1 MAESTTNTGG
11 MMATLKAY
19 GPTLGVAAVAIAL
32 TIAVLWY
39 FWGNKTMP
47 KTSGFSDVSG
57 GKEGFF
63 GGVAVGAGDPDCLRS
78 SSEAAQLYS
87 MFRSRTSTTS
97 EGPEDLS
104 ELRLLLS
111 KMACFKKDLLG
122 TAQQVEATRY
132 QPYATSMDIEPIAET
147 TSRCFAK
154 TIPKRDLDISLE
166 KWSTRAQ
173 TLVLRL
179 CTSMNLGEAE
189 HQQADTTL
197 RALVK
202 DISDVARS
210 ACLAGTPTIGGKPV
224 GRELSG
230 LESASL
236 QEQGPYKGYY

>member
-11 MMATLKAY
+11 LMATLKTY
-19 GPTLGVAAVAIAL
+19 GPTLGVAAVAIA
-32 TIAVLWY
+32 IIVSVIWY

-47 KTSGFSDVSG
+47 KTSGFSDASG
-57 GKEGFF
+57 HEGFF
-63 GGVAVGAGDPDCLRS
+63 GGVAVGSGDPDCLRS

-87 MFRSRTSTTS
+87 TFRSRTSTTS

-122 TAQQVEATRY
+122 TAQQIEATRY
-132 QPYATSMDIEPIAET
+132 QAYATSMDIEPIAET
-147 TSRCFAK
+147 TARCFAK
-154 TIPKRDLDISLE
+154 TIPKRDLDIILE

-173 TLVLRL
+173 TLVVRL
-179 CTSMNLGEAE
+179 CTSMNLSEAE
-189 HQQADTTL
+189 HRQAESL
-197 RALVK
+197 LNALVK
-202 DISDVARS
+202 DISDVAQS
-210 ACLAGTPTIGGKPV
+210 VCLAGTPTIGGKPV

-236 QEQGPYKGYY
+236 QEQGTYKGYY

>member
-1 MAESTTNTGG
+1 
-11 MMATLKAY
+11 MATLKTY
-19 GPTLGVAAVAIAL
+19 GPTLGVVAVAIAV
-32 TIAVLWY
+32 IVGVISY

-47 KTSGFSDVSG
+47 KTSGFLDASG

-63 GGVAVGAGDPDCLRS
+63 GGVALGAGDPDCLRS

-87 MFRSRTSTTS
+87 IFRIRTSTTS

-132 QPYATSMDIEPIAET
+132 QAYATSMDIEPIAET
-147 TSRCFAK
+147 TARCFAK
-154 TIPKRDLDISLE
+154 TIPKRDLDIILE
-166 KWSTRAQ
+166 KWSSRAQ
-173 TLVLRL
+173 SLIVRL
-179 CTSMNLGEAE
+179 CTSMNFSEAE
-189 HQQADTTL
+189 HNQAESL
-197 RALVK
+197 LNALVK

-210 ACLAGTPTIGGKPV
+210 VCLAGTPTIGGKPV

>member
-19 GPTLGVAAVAIAL
+19 GPTIGVAAVAIAVI
-32 TIAVLWY
+32 IAVMMY

-47 KTSGFSDVSG
+47 KTSGFADASG
-57 GKEGFF
+57 REGFF
-63 GGVAVGAGDPDCLRS
+63 GGVAVGSGDPDCLRS

-87 MFRSRTSTTS
+87 MFNSRTSTTS

-132 QPYATSMDIEPIAET
+132 QSYATSMDIEPIAET
-147 TSRCFAK
+147 TARCFAK
-154 TIPKRDLDISLE
+154 TIPKRDLDIILE
-166 KWSTRAQ
+166 KWSSRAQ
-173 TLVLRL
+173 TLIVRL
-179 CTSMNLGEAE
+179 CTSMNFSEAE
-189 HQQADTTL
+189 HGQAESL
-197 RALVK
+197 LNALVK
-202 DISDVARS
+202 DVSYVARS

-230 LESASL
+230 LESADL
-236 QEQGPYKGYY
+236 QQQGPYKGYY

>member
-11 MMATLKAY
+11 LMATLKTY
-19 GPTLGVAAVAIAL
+19 GPTLGVAAVAIAV
-32 TIAVLWY
+32 IISVMWY

-47 KTSGFSDVSG
+47 KTSGFSDASG
-57 GKEGFF
+57 HEGFF
-63 GGVAVGAGDPDCLRS
+63 GGVAVGSGDPDCLRS

-87 MFRSRTSTTS
+87 TFRSRTSTTS

-122 TAQQVEATRY
+122 TAQQIEATRY
-132 QPYATSMDIEPIAET
+132 QAYATSMDIEPIAET
-147 TSRCFAK
+147 TARCFAK
-154 TIPKRDLDISLE
+154 TIPKRDLDIILE

-173 TLVLRL
+173 TLIVRL
-179 CTSMNLGEAE
+179 CTSMTFSEAE
-189 HQQADTTL
+189 HRQAESL
-197 RALVK
+197 LNALVK

-210 ACLAGTPTIGGKPV
+210 VCLAGTPTIGGKPV

-236 QEQGPYKGYY
+236 QEQGTYKGYY

>member
-1 MAESTTNTGG
+1 
-11 MMATLKAY
+11 MATLKVY
-19 GPTLGVAAVAIAL
+19 GPTIAVAAIAIA
-32 TIAVLWY
+32 IIISVIWY

-47 KTSGFSDVSG
+47 KTSGFTDASG

-63 GGVAVGAGDPDCLRS
+63 GGVAVGSGDPDCLRS

-87 MFRSRTSTTS
+87 MFNSRTSTTS

-147 TSRCFAK
+147 TARCFAK
-154 TIPKRDLDISLE
+154 TIPSRDLDIILD

-173 TLVLRL
+173 TLVVRL
-179 CTSMNLGEAE
+179 CTSLNLSESEHRQAE
-189 HQQADTTL
+189 SLLA
-197 RALVK
+197 ALAK
-202 DISDVARS
+202 DVNDVARS
-210 ACLAGTPTIGGKPV
+210 VCLAGTPTIGGKPV
-224 GRELSG
+224 GRELRG
-230 LESASL
+230 VEPPSL
-236 QEQGPYKGYY
+236 QEQGPYNGYY

>member
-11 MMATLKAY
+11 LMATLKTY
-19 GPTLGVAAVAIAL
+19 GPTLGVAAVAIAV
-32 TIAVLWY
+32 IVSVIWY

-47 KTSGFSDVSG
+47 KTSGFSDASG
-57 GKEGFF
+57 HEGFF
-63 GGVAVGAGDPDCLRS
+63 GGVAVGSGDPDCLRS

-87 MFRSRTSTTS
+87 TFRSRTSTTS

-122 TAQQVEATRY
+122 TAQQIEATRY
-132 QPYATSMDIEPIAET
+132 QAYATSMDIEPIAET
-147 TSRCFAK
+147 TARCFAK
-154 TIPKRDLDISLE
+154 TIPKRDLDIILE

-173 TLVLRL
+173 TLIVRL
-179 CTSMNLGEAE
+179 CTSMTFSEAE
-189 HQQADTTL
+189 HRQAESL
-197 RALVK
+197 LNALVK

-210 ACLAGTPTIGGKPV
+210 VCLAGTPTIGGKPV

-236 QEQGPYKGYY
+236 QEQGTYKGYY

>member
-1 MAESTTNTGG
+1 MQSVAETGSV
-11 MMATLKAY
+11 MDTLKSY
-19 GPTLGVAAVAIAL
+19 GPTIGIAVVAIVVI
-32 TIAVLWY
+32 IAVLRY
-39 FWGNKTMP
+39 FWGNNTMP
-47 KTSGFSDVSG
+47 KTSGFVDAK
-57 GKEGFF
+57 KEGFF
-63 GGVAVGAGDPDCLRS
+63 GGVAVGSGDPDCLRS

-87 MFRSRTSTTS
+87 MFNSRTSTTS

-189 HQQADTTL
+189 HQQADAAL

-210 ACLAGTPTIGGKPV
+210 ACLAGTPKIGGKAV

>member
-11 MMATLKAY
+11 LMATLKTY
-19 GPTLGVAAVAIAL
+19 GPTLGVAAVAIA
-32 TIAVLWY
+32 IIVSVIWY

-47 KTSGFSDVSG
+47 KTSGFSDASG
-57 GKEGFF
+57 HEGFF
-63 GGVAVGAGDPDCLRS
+63 GGVAVGSGDPDCLRS

-87 MFRSRTSTTS
+87 TFRSRNSTTS

-122 TAQQVEATRY
+122 TAQQIEATRY
-132 QPYATSMDIEPIAET
+132 QAYATSMDIEPIAET
-147 TSRCFAK
+147 TARCFAK
-154 TIPKRDLDISLE
+154 TIPKRDLDIILE

-173 TLVLRL
+173 TLIVRL
-179 CTSMNLGEAE
+179 CTSMTFSEAE
-189 HQQADTTL
+189 HRQAESL
-197 RALVK
+197 LNALVK

-210 ACLAGTPTIGGKPV
+210 VCLAGTPTIGGKPV

-236 QEQGPYKGYY
+236 QEQGTYKGYY

>member
-11 MMATLKAY
+11 LMATLKTY
-19 GPTLGVAAVAIAL
+19 GPTLGVAAVAIA
-32 TIAVLWY
+32 IIISVISY

-47 KTSGFSDVSG
+47 KTSGFSDASG
-57 GKEGFF
+57 REGFF
-63 GGVAVGAGDPDCLRS
+63 GGVAVGSGDPDCLRS

-87 MFRSRTSTTS
+87 TFRSRTSTTS

-122 TAQQVEATRY
+122 TAQQIEATRY
-132 QPYATSMDIEPIAET
+132 QAYATSMDIEPIAET
-147 TSRCFAK
+147 TARCFAK
-154 TIPKRDLDISLE
+154 TIPKRDLDIILE

-173 TLVLRL
+173 TLVVRL
-179 CTSMNLGEAE
+179 CTSMNLSEAE
-189 HQQADTTL
+189 HRQAESL
-197 RALVK
+197 LNALVK

-210 ACLAGTPTIGGKPV
+210 VCLAGTPTIGGKPV

-230 LESASL
+230 LESADL
-236 QEQGPYKGYY
+236 QQQGPYKGYY

>member
-1 MAESTTNTGG
+1 MADSTTNTGG
-11 MMATLKAY
+11 IMATLKAY
-19 GPTLGVAAVAIAL
+19 GPTISVAAIAIAL
-32 TIAVLWY
+32 IVSVIWY
-39 FWGNKTMP
+39 FWGNTTMP
-47 KTSGFSDVSG
+47 KTSGFADASG
-57 GKEGFF
+57 REGFF

-87 MFRSRTSTTS
+87 MFRIRTSTTS

-147 TSRCFAK
+147 TARCFAK
-154 TIPKRDLDISLE
+154 TIPKRDLDIILD
-166 KWSTRAQ
+166 KWSNRAQ
-173 TLVLRL
+173 SLIVRL
-179 CTSMNLGEAE
+179 CTSMNLSEAE
-189 HQQADTTL
+189 HRQAESL
-197 RALVK
+197 LNALVT
-202 DISDVARS
+202 DVNDVARS
-210 ACLAGTPTIGGKPV
+210 VCLAGTPTIGGKPV

-236 QEQGPYKGYY
+236 QEQGTYKGYY

>member
-11 MMATLKAY
+11 LMATLKTY
-19 GPTLGVAAVAIAL
+19 GPTLGVAAVAIAV
-32 TIAVLWY
+32 IISVMWY

-47 KTSGFSDVSG
+47 KTSGFSDASG
-57 GKEGFF
+57 HEGFF
-63 GGVAVGAGDPDCLRS
+63 GGVAVGSGDPDCLRS

-87 MFRSRTSTTS
+87 TFRSRTSTTS

-122 TAQQVEATRY
+122 TAQQIEATRY
-132 QPYATSMDIEPIAET
+132 QAYATSMDIEPIAET
-147 TSRCFAK
+147 TARCFAK
-154 TIPKRDLDISLE
+154 TIPKRDLDIILE

-173 TLVLRL
+173 TLIVRL
-179 CTSMNLGEAE
+179 CTSMNFTEAE
-189 HQQADTTL
+189 HRQAESL
-197 RALVK
+197 LNALVK
-202 DISDVARS
+202 DISDVAQS
-210 ACLAGTPTIGGKPV
+210 VCLAGTPTIGGKPV

-236 QEQGPYKGYY
+236 QEQGTYKGYY

>member
-11 MMATLKAY
+11 LMATLKTY
-19 GPTLGVAAVAIAL
+19 GPTLGVAAVAIAV
-32 TIAVLWY
+32 IISVMWY

-47 KTSGFSDVSG
+47 KTSGFSDASG
-57 GKEGFF
+57 HEGFF
-63 GGVAVGAGDPDCLRS
+63 GGVAVGSGDPDCLRS

-87 MFRSRTSTTS
+87 TFRSRNSTTS

-122 TAQQVEATRY
+122 TAQQIEATRY
-132 QPYATSMDIEPIAET
+132 QAYATSMDIEPIAET
-147 TSRCFAK
+147 TARCFAK
-154 TIPKRDLDISLE
+154 TIPKRDLDIILE

-173 TLVLRL
+173 TLIVRL
-179 CTSMNLGEAE
+179 CTSMNFTEAE
-189 HQQADTTL
+189 HRQAESL
-197 RALVK
+197 LNALVK

-210 ACLAGTPTIGGKPV
+210 VCLAGTPTIGGKPV

-236 QEQGPYKGYY
+236 QEQGTYKGYY

>member
-19 GPTLGVAAVAIAL
+19 GPTIGVAAVAIAV
-32 TIAVLWY
+32 IVAVMMY

-47 KTSGFSDVSG
+47 KTSGFADASG
-57 GKEGFF
+57 REGFF
-63 GGVAVGAGDPDCLRS
+63 GGVAVGSGDPDCLRS

-87 MFRSRTSTTS
+87 MFNSRTSTTS

-132 QPYATSMDIEPIAET
+132 QSYATSMDIEPIAET
-147 TSRCFAK
+147 TARCFAK
-154 TIPKRDLDISLE
+154 TIPKRDLDIILE

-173 TLVLRL
+173 TLIVRL
-179 CTSMNLGEAE
+179 CTSMNFSEAE
-189 HQQADTTL
+189 HGQAESL
-197 RALVK
+197 LNALVK
-202 DISDVARS
+202 DVSDVARS
-210 ACLAGTPTIGGKPV
+210 VCLAGTPTIGGKPV

-230 LESASL
+230 LESADL
-236 QEQGPYKGYY
+236 QQQGAYKGYY

>member
-11 MMATLKAY
+11 IMATLKVY
-19 GPTLGVAAVAIAL
+19 GPTIGVAAVAIAVIV
-32 TIAVLWY
+32 TVIWY

-63 GGVAVGAGDPDCLRS
+63 GGVALGAGDPDCLRS

-87 MFRSRTSTTS
+87 TFRSRTSTTS

-132 QPYATSMDIEPIAET
+132 QAYATSMDIEPIAET
-147 TSRCFAK
+147 TARCFAK
-154 TIPKRDLDISLE
+154 TIPKRDLDIILE

-173 TLVLRL
+173 TLVVRL
-179 CTSMNLGEAE
+179 CTSMNLSEAE
-189 HQQADTTL
+189 HRQTESL
-197 RALVK
+197 LSALVK

-210 ACLAGTPTIGGKPV
+210 VCLAGTPTIGGKPV

-230 LESASL
+230 LESADL
-236 QEQGPYKGYY
+236 QQQGPYKGYY

>member
-19 GPTLGVAAVAIAL
+19 GPTIGVAAVAIAV
-32 TIAVLWY
+32 IVAVMMY

-47 KTSGFSDVSG
+47 KTSGFADASG
-57 GKEGFF
+57 REGFF
-63 GGVAVGAGDPDCLRS
+63 GGVAVGSGDPDCLRS

-87 MFRSRTSTTS
+87 MFNSRTSTTS

-132 QPYATSMDIEPIAET
+132 QSYATSMDIEPIAET
-147 TSRCFAK
+147 TARCFAK
-154 TIPKRDLDISLE
+154 TIPKRDLDIILE

-173 TLVLRL
+173 TLIVRL
-179 CTSMNLGEAE
+179 CTSMNFSEAE
-189 HQQADTTL
+189 HGQAESL
-197 RALVK
+197 LNALVK
-202 DISDVARS
+202 DVSDVARS
-210 ACLAGTPTIGGKPV
+210 VCLAGTPTIGGKPV

>member
-19 GPTLGVAAVAIAL
+19 GPTIGVAAVAIAVI
-32 TIAVLWY
+32 IAVMMY

-47 KTSGFSDVSG
+47 KTSGFTDASG
-57 GKEGFF
+57 REGFF
-63 GGVAVGAGDPDCLRS
+63 GGVAVGSGDPDCLRS

-87 MFRSRTSTTS
+87 MFNSRTSTTS

-122 TAQQVEATRY
+122 TAQQVEGTRY
-132 QPYATSMDIEPIAET
+132 QSYATSMDIEPIAET
-147 TSRCFAK
+147 TARCFAK
-154 TIPKRDLDISLE
+154 TIPKRDLDIILE

-173 TLVLRL
+173 TLIVRL
-179 CTSMNLGEAE
+179 CTSMNFSEAE
-189 HQQADTTL
+189 HGQAESIL
-197 RALVK
+197 NALVK
-202 DISDVARS
+202 DVSDVARS

>member
-11 MMATLKAY
+11 LMATLKTY
-19 GPTLGVAAVAIAL
+19 GPTLGVAAVAIAV
-32 TIAVLWY
+32 IISVMWY

-47 KTSGFSDVSG
+47 KTSGFSDASG
-57 GKEGFF
+57 HEGFF
-63 GGVAVGAGDPDCLRS
+63 GGVAVGSGDPDCLRS

-87 MFRSRTSTTS
+87 TFRSRTSTTS

-122 TAQQVEATRY
+122 TAQQIEATRY
-132 QPYATSMDIEPIAET
+132 QAYATSMDIEPIAET
-147 TSRCFAK
+147 TARCFAK
-154 TIPKRDLDISLE
+154 TIPKRDLDIILE

-173 TLVLRL
+173 TLIVRL
-179 CTSMNLGEAE
+179 CTSMNFTEAE
-189 HQQADTTL
+189 HRQAESL
-197 RALVK
+197 LNALVK

-210 ACLAGTPTIGGKPV
+210 VCLAGTPTIGGKPV

-236 QEQGPYKGYY
+236 QEQGTYKGYY

>member
-1 MAESTTNTGG
+1 
-11 MMATLKAY
+11 MATLKAY
-19 GPTLGVAAVAIAL
+19 GPTIGVAAVAIAL
-32 TIAVLWY
+32 IVSVIWY
-39 FWGNKTMP
+39 FWGNTTMP
-47 KTSGFSDVSG
+47 KTSGFADASG
-57 GKEGFF
+57 REGFF

-147 TSRCFAK
+147 TARCFAK
-154 TIPKRDLDISLE
+154 TIPKRDLDIILE
-166 KWSTRAQ
+166 KWSNRAQ
-173 TLVLRL
+173 SLIVRL
-179 CTSMNLGEAE
+179 CTSMNLSEAE
-189 HQQADTTL
+189 HRQAETL
-197 RALVK
+197 LNALVA
-202 DISDVARS
+202 DVNDVAS
-210 ACLAGTPTIGGKPV
+210 SVCLAGTPTIGGKPV

-236 QEQGPYKGYY
+236 QEQGTYKGYY

>member
-1 MAESTTNTGG
+1 
-11 MMATLKAY
+11 MATLKTY
-19 GPTLGVAAVAIAL
+19 GPTLGVAAVAIAV
-32 TIAVLWY
+32 IISVMWY

-47 KTSGFSDVSG
+47 KTSGFSDASG
-57 GKEGFF
+57 HEGFF
-63 GGVAVGAGDPDCLRS
+63 GGVAVGSGDPDCLRS

-87 MFRSRTSTTS
+87 TFRSRTSTTS

-122 TAQQVEATRY
+122 TAQQIEATRY
-132 QPYATSMDIEPIAET
+132 QAYATSMDIEPIAET
-147 TSRCFAK
+147 TARCFAK
-154 TIPKRDLDISLE
+154 TIPKRDLDIILE

-173 TLVLRL
+173 TLIVRL
-179 CTSMNLGEAE
+179 CTSMNFTEAE
-189 HQQADTTL
+189 HRQAESL
-197 RALVK
+197 LNALVK

-210 ACLAGTPTIGGKPV
+210 VCLAGTPTIGGKPV

-236 QEQGPYKGYY
+236 QEQGTYKGYY

>member
-11 MMATLKAY
+11 LMATLKIY
-19 GPTLGVAAVAIAL
+19 GPTIGVAAVAIAV
-32 TIAVLWY
+32 IISVMWY

-47 KTSGFSDVSG
+47 KTSGFSDASG
-57 GKEGFF
+57 HEGFF
-63 GGVAVGAGDPDCLRS
+63 GGVAVGSGDPDCLRS

-87 MFRSRTSTTS
+87 TFRSRTSTTS

-122 TAQQVEATRY
+122 TAQQIEATRY
-132 QPYATSMDIEPIAET
+132 QAYATSMDIEPIAET
-147 TSRCFAK
+147 TARCFAK
-154 TIPKRDLDISLE
+154 TIPKRDLDIILE

-173 TLVLRL
+173 TLIVRL
-179 CTSMNLGEAE
+179 CTSMTFSEAE
-189 HQQADTTL
+189 HRQAESL
-197 RALVK
+197 LNALVK

-210 ACLAGTPTIGGKPV
+210 VCLAGTPTIGGKPV

-236 QEQGPYKGYY
+236 QEQGTYKGYY

>member
-19 GPTLGVAAVAIAL
+19 GPTIGVAAVAIAVI
-32 TIAVLWY
+32 IAVMMY

-47 KTSGFSDVSG
+47 KTSGFADASG
-57 GKEGFF
+57 REGFF
-63 GGVAVGAGDPDCLRS
+63 GGVAVGSGDPDCLRS

-87 MFRSRTSTTS
+87 MFNSRTSTTS

-132 QPYATSMDIEPIAET
+132 QSYATSMDIEPIAET
-147 TSRCFAK
+147 TARCFAK
-154 TIPKRDLDISLE
+154 TIPKRDLDIILE

-173 TLVLRL
+173 TLIVIL
-179 CTSMNLGEAE
+179 CTSMNFSEAE
-189 HQQADTTL
+189 HGQAESL
-197 RALVK
+197 LNALVK
-202 DISDVARS
+202 DVSDVARS
-210 ACLAGTPTIGGKPV
+210 VCLAGTPTIGGKPV

>member
-1 MAESTTNTGG
+1 
-11 MMATLKAY
+11 MATLKTY
-19 GPTLGVAAVAIAL
+19 GPTLGVAAVAIAV
-32 TIAVLWY
+32 IISVMWY

-47 KTSGFSDVSG
+47 KTSGFSDASG
-57 GKEGFF
+57 HEGFF
-63 GGVAVGAGDPDCLRS
+63 GGVAVGSGDPDCLRS

-87 MFRSRTSTTS
+87 TFRSRTSTTS

-122 TAQQVEATRY
+122 TAQQIEATRY
-132 QPYATSMDIEPIAET
+132 QAYATSMDIEPIAET
-147 TSRCFAK
+147 TARCFAK
-154 TIPKRDLDISLE
+154 TIPKRDLDIILE

-173 TLVLRL
+173 TLVVRL
-179 CTSMNLGEAE
+179 CTSMNLSEAE
-189 HQQADTTL
+189 HRQAESL
-197 RALVK
+197 LNALVK

-210 ACLAGTPTIGGKPV
+210 VCLAGTPTIGGKPV

-236 QEQGPYKGYY
+236 QEQGTYKGYY